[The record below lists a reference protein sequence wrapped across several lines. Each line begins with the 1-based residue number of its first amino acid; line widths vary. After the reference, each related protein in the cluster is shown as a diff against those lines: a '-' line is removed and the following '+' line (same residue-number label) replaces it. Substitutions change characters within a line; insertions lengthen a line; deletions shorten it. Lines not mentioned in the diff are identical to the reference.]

1 MSKPRKRRKN
11 RIVQERRSAYCDG
24 YGYNQ
29 IITTTALNN
38 DIKFYSVSNTGNASA
53 SVISNIDW
61 NMASLSFDS
70 PVSKWMDKY
79 GTVYEKAHNKTEIFA
94 EDYLS
99 IKKDDT
105 IKYITDV

>member
-1 MSKPRKRRKN
+1 MSKPRKRRKASMIQKSK
-11 RIVQERRSAYCDG
+11 RIYLDG
-24 YGYNQ
+24 YGSDQ

-53 SVISNIDW
+53 ISYIDW
-61 NMASLSFDS
+61 NTASISFDP
-70 PVSKWMDKY
+70 PVNKWMDKY
-79 GTVYEKAHNKTEIFA
+79 EKAYNNVTPFA
-94 EDYLS
+94 EDHLSIIS